1 MFALTVA
8 TCLAVISFADD
19 TRAELD
25 TAIRR
30 REDVLE
36 VAKKVLVDAIDEKI
50 KEAAIGDRLDDVK
63 RLVTDKDN
71 FAKLGLIPEGLLL
84 DEKVQAYI
92 ELRKKANSDLAAAY
106 RKVID
111 AFELNSNR
119 PDAAKTRV
127 EMANFV
133 ESEKKILS
141 RRDANPAKPLETKTT
156 KVRVAEFF
164 DAFDRVTEEID
175 RQVTT
180 AKRQQATR
188 DAEKSLDDRLKGQLW
203 TLRCRITD
211 IQPDRFLGGEGT
223 YSITFES
230 AQELV
235 DVPDGWSSRTGSS
248 MKMSKQEAL
257 QVTPGDTFII
267 TGNPRFVWNG
277 RESDS
282 LLTKD
287 RGSGQINLANV
298 KLSIEPAKRPAK

>member
-1 MFALTVA
+1 MFALSVA
-8 TCLAVISFADD
+8 TCLVAISFADD
-19 TRAELD
+19 PRAELD
-25 TAIRR
+25 VAIRR
-30 REDVLE
+30 REDVME
-36 VAKKVLVDAIDEKI
+36 VGKKVLVDAIDEKI

-63 RLVTDKDN
+63 RLVTDKDS
-71 FAKLGLIPEGLLL
+71 FAKLGLIPEGPLL
-84 DEKVQAYI
+84 DEKVQAYT
-92 ELRKKANSDLAAAY
+92 ELRKKVNSDLAAAY
-106 RKVID
+106 RKAID

-141 RRDANPAKPLETKTT
+141 RRDPNPAKPMEIKTT

-164 DAFDRVTEEID
+164 DAFDRATEEID

-211 IQPDRFLGGEGT
+211 IQPGSSKGI
-223 YSITFES
+223 YSITFKS

-235 DVPDGWSSRTGSS
+235 DIPDGWSSRNGSS
-248 MKMSKQEAL
+248 MKMSNQEAL
-257 QVTPGDTFII
+257 QVTPGDTFVI
-267 TGNPRFVWNG
+267 TGNPRFVWDG
-277 RESDS
+277 RDSES
-282 LLTKD
+282 LLTNG
-287 RGSGQINLANV
+287 RGEGQINLANV
-298 KLSIEPAKRPAK
+298 KLSIEPAIRQAK